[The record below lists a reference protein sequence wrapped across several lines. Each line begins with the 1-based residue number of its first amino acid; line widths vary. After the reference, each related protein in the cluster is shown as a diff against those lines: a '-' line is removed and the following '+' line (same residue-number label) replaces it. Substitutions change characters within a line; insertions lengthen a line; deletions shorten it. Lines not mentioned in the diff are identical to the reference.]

1 MIVLEGT
8 NLLGVRE
15 CAEEEEESKVSKVV
29 FLVLIFV
36 LTLSL
41 TAEASGKTGICTGVR
56 DSLVDKARSWGLFW
70 RRGVGGCGI

>member
-1 MIVLEGT
+1 M
-8 NLLGVRE
+8 LGVRE

-29 FLVLIFV
+29 FLVLIV

-70 RRGVGGCGI
+70 RRGMGGCGI